1 MLNISGCYYY
11 AEYRFN
17 LNWISDIVVACL
29 CFDICKRAIFQGILS
44 WSCQGGTTRISNI
57 AHEGP
62 MQESCSFKKKKN
74 LTFIASF
81 SVFFYFTFCL
91 FRSFQCI
98 CIVYLYQRASSELLV
113 SDINTKN
120 RKIYND
126 SRLQVLSSGRPQ
138 AILRIKNV
146 FTICNCRIK
155 RKSLEC

>member
-1 MLNISGCYYY
+1 MQSFRESSADHVRAGQPEFPTLPTRDQCRR
-11 AEYRFN
+11 A
-17 LNWISDIVVACL
+17 VAL
-29 CFDICKRAIFQGILS
+29 
-44 WSCQGGTTRISNI
+44 
-57 AHEGP
+57 
-62 MQESCSFKKKKN
+62 KKKDSF
-74 LTFIASF
+74 LTFIATL

-98 CIVYLYQRASSELLV
+98 CIVYLYYKASSELLV

-155 RKSLEC
+155 RKSLECELQEDKC